1 MNCQDRNFTGVV
13 FDLDGVLADTE
24 PLHIEHWELTMKRH
38 GTELPAE
45 WFEGLMGY
53 PDAATAQRLAS
64 DFGIELDWE
73 SLLEHKRE
81 AVSEASRTVN
91 LAYAGIAEGLERL
104 GEIPKAVATSSCGQ
118 VAEAILSGCGLLEH
132 FSTIV
137 SSDDVERTK
146 PDPESYL
153 TACRRIEQLPHEC
166 AAIEDSPA
174 GIEAASRA
182 GLYVIAVCTSYP
194 REKLSAA
201 DIIFETPGEAITYLA
216 DLFRG
221 VGSSQ
226 GGNQKT

>member
-1 MNCQDRNFTGVV
+1 MNFHDKNLKGVV

-24 PLHIEHWELTMKRH
+24 PLHIEYWKLTMKQH
-38 GTELPAE
+38 GAHLPE
-45 WFEGLMGY
+45 GWFEGLMGY

-64 DFGIELDWE
+64 EFGIELDWG
-73 SLLEHKRE
+73 SLLDEKRD
-81 AVSEASRTVN
+81 AVSAAARTVN
-91 LAYAGIAEGLERL
+91 LAYAGIAEGLEGL

-118 VAEAILSGCGLLEH
+118 VAEAILAGSGLLEY

-137 SSDDVERTK
+137 SSDDVDRTK

-153 TACRRIEQLPHEC
+153 TACRSIELLPEEC

-194 REKLSAA
+194 RENLSAA

-216 DLFRG
+216 DLFRR

-226 GGNQKT
+226 GGK